1 MGNTRENRFTVH
13 QRLAASEAR
22 LTALETEN
30 KALRAH
36 LVTELKNAVNDSV
49 GATGPAGQSVVGP
62 QGTPGRDG
70 KDSNVQ
76 GPRGAEGRR
85 GDTGSR
91 GERGEKGEQGIQ
103 GLTGAPGKDGVSIT
117 GPQGEKGERGDVLI
131 IGSDEQAQAVIALR
145 IKLKTL
151 HATYL
156 AHLIEGIEGHKKG
169 SVTGRIV
176 AGHLETIL
184 KEISKLQ

>member
-1 MGNTRENRFTVH
+1 VDECEKDKVMAQHSENKYSVNSK
-13 QRLAASEAR
+13 LAALQTRVTE
-22 LTALETEN
+22 LESAN
-30 KALRAH
+30 KALR
-36 LVTELKNAVNDSV
+36 VTLLAELQTYLDVHCHGMNGV
-49 GATGPAGQSVVGP
+49 
-62 QGTPGRDG
+62 DG
-70 KDSNVQ
+70 KNGMNGV
-76 GPRGAEGRR
+76 
-85 GDTGSR
+85 
-91 GERGEKGEQGIQ
+91 
-103 GLTGAPGKDGVSIT
+103 DGQSIT
-117 GPQGEKGERGDVLI
+117 GPQGPAGDITTYGPEEL
-131 IGSDEQAQAVIALR
+131 QQAVIALR